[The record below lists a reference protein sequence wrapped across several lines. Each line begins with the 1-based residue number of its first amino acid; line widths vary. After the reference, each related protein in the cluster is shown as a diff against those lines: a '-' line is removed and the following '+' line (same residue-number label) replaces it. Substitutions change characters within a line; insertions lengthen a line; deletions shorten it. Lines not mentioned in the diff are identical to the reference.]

1 MEAMGKERIDTPDR
15 DQQIVAAAY
24 ELLDE
29 EGLEGLTIRAVLQRT
44 GLARRA
50 FYDCFTGKDD
60 LVLAVFAHTLRMA
73 ADQFAQQIRALPDP
87 IDRLRHIVEGIVLGR
102 VVMGEAG
109 DAGQRR
115 GAAFSRE
122 HLRLAESRPVEL
134 QEAISPLLDL
144 IAAQLADGMATGQ
157 VRQAPADRLAELI
170 YNLVS
175 TTVHGQLLAEERTT
189 ADKRRRA
196 ELLDQIWAF
205 CRGGIAPIVE

>member
-189 ADKRRRA
+189 ADKGRRA

>member
-87 IDRLRHIVEGIVLGR
+87 IDRLRHVVEGIVLGR

-189 ADKRRRA
+189 TDKKRRA